1 MRQNEDSERGAVL
14 IFTSICLFL
23 ILLPLAAYGITLGTT
38 VISNTTLQ
46 SLADAGAYDA
56 VQVLNTS
63 NVNTTVANSLAHN
76 SADIKGASESGVE
89 GCVTL
94 SGAFSF
100 SATTC
105 AGGAYNAVK
114 VTASAPQPHFLVGGG
129 TLSKSAIAEQ
139 TAEAGLEVGT
149 NLLSFSSSKMADSI
163 PVLNTLFDALGGS
176 ASLTLVGYNGL
187 ADANVTLA
195 SLLSASG
202 GVLSPTN
209 ILSLG
214 ITPAGWTKLLDAAD
228 PSLPQTVSYGG
239 STASGC
245 TPNDSTCLS
254 LCQLVTIAPFC
265 PSGILPASDLGLSLN
280 VLQTLTTAAEL
291 ANGTSGINVKTALNL
306 GILSSSLSLSVIS
319 PPSIAYGPV
328 GTEATNGQV
337 DATLTLGTLLGNVS
351 VAVTGATGTGKIT
364 TISCTNGSLNSVGIT
379 GNTDAAT
386 TIVTVLG
393 VGTSATL
400 TGAANTLLTFNAAAI
415 PPTATTATATGNNMN
430 PQTIGST
437 DPTLTTG
444 SLLSIITL
452 TTVTGFLTG
461 TLLSPI
467 FQSLGVSLANA
478 SISALST
485 NCSSDSL
492 VK

>member
-1 MRQNEDSERGAVL
+1 
-14 IFTSICLFL
+14 
-23 ILLPLAAYGITLGTT
+23 
-38 VISNTTLQ
+38 
-46 SLADAGAYDA
+46 
-56 VQVLNTS
+56 
-63 NVNTTVANSLAHN
+63 
-76 SADIKGASESGVE
+76 
-89 GCVTL
+89 
-94 SGAFSF
+94 
-100 SATTC
+100 
-105 AGGAYNAVK
+105 
-114 VTASAPQPHFLVGGG
+114 
-129 TLSKSAIAEQ
+129 
-139 TAEAGLEVGT
+139 
-149 NLLSFSSSKMADSI
+149 
-163 PVLNTLFDALGGS
+163 
-176 ASLTLVGYNGL
+176 
-187 ADANVTLA
+187 
-195 SLLSASG
+195 
-202 GVLSPTN
+202 
-209 ILSLG
+209 
-214 ITPAGWTKLLDAAD
+214 
-228 PSLPQTVSYGG
+228 
-239 STASGC
+239 
-245 TPNDSTCLS
+245 
-254 LCQLVTIAPFC
+254 
-265 PSGILPASDLGLSLN
+265 LSLN

-337 DATLTLGTLLGNVS
+337 DA
-351 VAVTGATGTGKIT
+351 
-364 TISCTNGSLNSVGIT
+364 ISCTNGSLNSVGIT